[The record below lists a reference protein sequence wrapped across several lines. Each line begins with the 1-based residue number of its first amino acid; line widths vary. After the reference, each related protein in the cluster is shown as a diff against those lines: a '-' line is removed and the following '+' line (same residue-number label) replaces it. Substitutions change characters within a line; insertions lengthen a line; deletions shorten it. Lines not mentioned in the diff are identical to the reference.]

1 MALFPLLGEPP
12 PRPLAVWPH
21 NGTQIPMLTGVQQTV
36 TDRVDRSLAP
46 WAKAWRILVS
56 DRLLI
61 LWLGFF
67 ALAGLLIL
75 WFPQAPRSA
84 YLQEGGVE
92 RWLTTVR
99 PQLGAPASTLMAL
112 GVLTVAQAGWFRVI
126 LAGIGLTLLLR
137 TFDAL
142 QQLGNPTA
150 AFWPAASHSCSIES
164 EPLAALDVVQ
174 AVLDRHF
181 RRNQRRYR
189 DAEPHPRLIAFRP
202 LAPVGTLCVAV
213 GGLVVMA
220 GWLWTQAAGWELAN
234 LRLTEGS
241 PITVPLIE
249 QTLRLE
255 AFQVDW
261 GDEETQVSA
270 LARLALWD
278 EELVAS
284 GEVDLHEGWRW
295 QGVNYRLTA
304 VGPAVT
310 VSGEGADEQPL
321 MLQTAAH
328 RPPVREVTLL
338 LPPEDG
344 PRSFA
349 APDEGIVIQ
358 VEAEPFISS
367 PRIGLRAYQG
377 REGELVEDQTINEAA
392 TLALNGARFFFDI
405 LPYAEITASHTP
417 GRALMIT
424 GCVILLTGIL
434 LTLAGAGRPG
444 RLEVIAVGRD
454 GVTELTL
461 NAPDHTGSAWLRNL
475 TGQLDSER
483 REANVADKDGA
494 VNGDRESKAD

>member
-1 MALFPLLGEPP
+1 MCRRVLVLWL
-12 PRPLAVWPH
+12 H
-21 NGTQIPMLTGVQQTV
+21 SDTQIPMLTGVQQTV
-36 TDRVDRSLAP
+36 THGADRPLAP
-46 WAKAWRILVS
+46 WAKAWQVLVS

-61 LWLGFF
+61 LWLGFL
-67 ALAGLLIL
+67 ALAGLLVL

-84 YLQEGGVE
+84 YLQESGVE
-92 RWLTTVR
+92 RWLTGVR

-142 QQLGNPTA
+142 HQLGNPTA
-150 AFWPAASHSCSIES
+150 PFRPAVSHSLTIKS
-164 EPLAALDVVQ
+164 EPPAALDVVQ
-174 AVLDRHF
+174 AMLDRRF
-181 RRNQRRYR
+181 RRNQQRYP
-189 DAEPHPRLIAFRP
+189 DAEPHPRLVAFRP
-202 LAPVGTLCVAV
+202 LAPVRTLCVTV

-234 LRLTEGS
+234 LRLTEDS
-241 PITVPLIE
+241 PVTVALTE

-261 GDEETQVSA
+261 GDEEAPVSA

-278 EELVAS
+278 DELAAN
-284 GEVDLHEGWRW
+284 GEVDLNEGWRW
-295 QGVNYRLTA
+295 QGVSYRLTA
-304 VGPAVT
+304 VGPAIT

-358 VEAEPFISS
+358 VEAEPLITS

-392 TLALNGARFFFDI
+392 TVALNGARFFFDI
-405 LPYAEITASHTP
+405 VPYAEITASHTP
-417 GRALMIT
+417 GQALMIA
-424 GCVILLTGIL
+424 GGVILLTGIL

-444 RLEVIAVGRD
+444 RLEVIAAGRD

-461 NAPDHTGSAWLRNL
+461 NAPDHTGSAWMRNL
-475 TGQLDSER
+475 ARQLDSEG
-483 REANVADKDGA
+483 REANVADKEGV
-494 VNGDRESKAD
+494 VNGDREGEAD